1 MEYYTATKKNQGCLK
16 ENQIVK
22 SQRLG
27 KSAMNPSS
35 GHDRAL
41 ATEELTAAMTAHKT
55 HKRSSQSTSTSQ
67 HDGEAFTRP
76 HP

>member
-1 MEYYTATKKNQGCLK
+1 MEYHTATKKNQGCLK

-41 ATEELTAAMTAHKT
+41 ATEELTAAMTVHTRLTKD
-55 HKRSSQSTSTSQ
+55 QVSQ
-67 HDGEAFTRP
+67 HFSMMGRLSQGPTP
-76 HP
+76 S

>member
-1 MEYYTATKKNQGCLK
+1 MEYYTATKKNQSCLK

-35 GHDRAL
+35 GHNRAL
-41 ATEELTAAMTAHKT
+41 TTEELTAAMAVHTRLTKD
-55 HKRSSQSTSTSQ
+55 QVSQ
-67 HDGEAFTRP
+67 HFSMMGRLSEGP
-76 HP
+76 MPS

>member
-35 GHDRAL
+35 EHDRAL
-41 ATEELTAAMTAHKT
+41 ATEELTTTMAVHTRLTKDEV
-55 HKRSSQSTSTSQ
+55 SQ
-67 HDGEAFTRP
+67 HFSVMGRLSQGPTP
-76 HP
+76 S